1 MFNLKFFQKQIN
13 LFIVVKLFKKMNV
26 ILLTVINLFKVYFM
40 DYLKDSLVQKSF
52 KIFYN
57 VLIYPL
63 H

>member
-1 MFNLKFFQKQIN
+1 MFNLKFFQKLIN
-13 LFIVVKLFKKMNV
+13 LFILVKLFKKMNV